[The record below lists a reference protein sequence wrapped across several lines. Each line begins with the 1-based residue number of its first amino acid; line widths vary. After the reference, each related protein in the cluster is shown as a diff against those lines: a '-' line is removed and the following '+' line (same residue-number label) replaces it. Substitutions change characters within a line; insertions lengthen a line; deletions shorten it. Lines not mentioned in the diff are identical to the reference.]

1 MQLST
6 GNGKPGR
13 LSYKWIVL
21 IVVIFGSFMSI
32 LDQTVVNNAL
42 PRLQSVFTT
51 DLGSVQWIITA
62 YTLTQGVFTPTT
74 AFFVNR
80 LGTKRFYLAALILFT
95 LGSALCGLAWN
106 LPTLIIFRVLQ
117 AIGGATLFPLAITL
131 LFNEFPPQQRGLA
144 TGIISVSALLAPAIG
159 PTLGGYFVTYADWR
173 MIFYINVPVGVLAI
187 LMGIVL
193 LREHSAEGHTQFDL
207 PGFVLVASGLA
218 ALLYALSNASISGW
232 SSPSVVGTLIAG
244 LCLLALFVVVELYV
258 ARRGRQPLVELH
270 LFANG
275 PFLISNIANALV
287 AFAFFGAMILLP
299 FYFQDARGL
308 NAFQSGLLSL
318 PLPIAAV
325 PMAIVG
331 GTLVDRFGPRVML
344 FLGLILMGLSTWQL
358 AGVQLTTPFS
368 WLLVVFALRGLGLG
382 CLVQTLTVAALS
394 KVPRHQ
400 YTQASSLST
409 VIRFVFTSLGVAVL
423 ATLVQDRA
431 ALHTRTLQASST
443 LPAHLSLIPKLALN
457 LAVQDAFWLTLV
469 AFILAF
475 LAVCFIR
482 VQKPTPQEQTTIPT
496 EEHLPDKGG
505 LADSLESA

>member
-173 MIFYINVPVGVLAI
+173 MIFYINVPVEIG
-187 LMGIVL
+187 
-193 LREHSAEGHTQFDL
+193 R
-207 PGFVLVASGLA
+207 AS
-218 ALLYALSNASISGW
+218 
-232 SSPSVVGTLIAG
+232 
-244 LCLLALFVVVELYV
+244 
-258 ARRGRQPLVELH
+258 
-270 LFANG
+270 
-275 PFLISNIANALV
+275 
-287 AFAFFGAMILLP
+287 
-299 FYFQDARGL
+299 
-308 NAFQSGLLSL
+308 
-318 PLPIAAV
+318 
-325 PMAIVG
+325 
-331 GTLVDRFGPRVML
+331 
-344 FLGLILMGLSTWQL
+344 
-358 AGVQLTTPFS
+358 
-368 WLLVVFALRGLGLG
+368 
-382 CLVQTLTVAALS
+382 
-394 KVPRHQ
+394 
-400 YTQASSLST
+400 
-409 VIRFVFTSLGVAVL
+409 
-423 ATLVQDRA
+423 
-431 ALHTRTLQASST
+431 
-443 LPAHLSLIPKLALN
+443 
-457 LAVQDAFWLTLV
+457 
-469 AFILAF
+469 
-475 LAVCFIR
+475 
-482 VQKPTPQEQTTIPT
+482 
-496 EEHLPDKGG
+496 
-505 LADSLESA
+505 